1 MPPARKNS
9 TKKRKSQP
17 KARKTKRSKKRS
29 KKGSSPKRP
38 RRSKKSS
45 KPKRQKISPP
55 KQKKQKK
62 ESDEAVIMVDMNPKG
77 SWTYPAY
84 LFPAHWRF
92 DGGDTF
98 IFGDK
103 KPRYTRT
110 EWFIGRPHNS
120 KIMKQ
125 RLERY
130 FERLKRDGKVSSYRI
145 KISRNDE

>member
-1 MPPARKNS
+1 MPPARKS
-9 TKKRKSQP
+9 TTKKKKSQT

-55 KQKKQKK
+55 KRKKQK

-110 EWFIGRPHNS
+110 EWFIGRTHNS

-130 FERLKRDGKVSSYRI
+130 FERLKRDGKVTSYRI

>member
-1 MPPARKNS
+1 MPPARKSS
-9 TKKRKSQP
+9 TKKRKSQS
-17 KARKTKRSKKRS
+17 KARKPKRSKKRS

-55 KQKKQKK
+55 KRKKQK

-110 EWFIGRPHNS
+110 EWFIGRTNSS

-130 FERLKRDGKVSSYRI
+130 FERLKRDGKVTSYRI

>member
-1 MPPARKNS
+1 MPPARKSS
-9 TKKRKSQP
+9 TKKRKSQS
-17 KARKTKRSKKRS
+17 KARKPKRSKKRS

-55 KQKKQKK
+55 KRKKQK

-77 SWTYPAY
+77 SWKYPAY

-110 EWFIGRPHNS
+110 EWFIGRTHNS